1 MKTTLALVALSLAA
15 VGCASSNQDTAP
27 THRWATDAQVSQVQ
41 YRNDHARCQSA
52 ARIDSSTRELAT
64 SSPEYAAYS
73 ACMTTSGYE
82 LTAYNAPR

>member
-1 MKTTLALVALSLAA
+1 MKTKVITAALSLA
-15 VGCASSNQDTAP
+15 VFGCSSSDQNATP
-27 THRWATDAQVSQVQ
+27 THRWATEQQVSQMQ

-52 ARIDSSTRELAT
+52 ANIDPTTRELTTA
-64 SSPEYAAYS
+64 SPEYAAYS